1 MRINITFLSVILFL
15 ALPVCILS
23 AKKDNSFEISK
34 NSEIFHNVLRTI
46 DNYYVD
52 SVDIGKI
59 VNNGIENMLLD
70 IDPYTVYYPQDKQS
84 DIKMLTT
91 GKYAGIGAI
100 IRKYQDCPWIV
111 VEEPYQ
117 NMPAHR
123 AGLKA
128 GDEIL
133 RVDGMDMKNKT
144 TEFVSDNLR
153 GAPNSKLTVTVR
165 RPGVQDTLDIEIVR
179 SAIALPPVPYYGIIN
194 GYGYILLDSFTEGCS
209 QIVRNAVT
217 GLMHSKIKGV
227 ILDLRNNGGGLLDE
241 AVKIAGLF
249 VPEGTV
255 ITTTRGAKA
264 SESREYAT
272 KSKPVDTKIPL
283 AVLVNNASASA
294 SEIVSGALQDLDRA
308 VIIGNRTFGKGLV
321 QSTRTLPYGGT
332 LKITTAKY
340 YIPSGRCI
348 QAIDYSKHNSNGK
361 GSLIP
366 DSLTSIFYTMN
377 GRQVRDGGGIRP
389 DIECKLDTMSE
400 LLYAIS
406 VSKQYFDY
414 LNNYC
419 VGHKTIAPLKD
430 FSVTDADYRDF
441 KKFMTDNGF
450 KYKNATNHLIEDLK
464 QVAKEEHLY
473 NIAKEQIEALENK
486 VAYDA
491 DRDMDAISKDIR
503 ILIATNL
510 ATRYYFQSGAVQQ
523 GLKDDIVL
531 DSAINVLD
539 NKTRLKALLGNQN

>member
-15 ALPVCILS
+15 TLPVCILS

-70 IDPYTVYYPQDKQS
+70 IDPYTVYYPQNKQS

-531 DSAINVLD
+531 DSAINVLG

>member
-15 ALPVCILS
+15 TLPVCILS

-419 VGHKTIAPLKD
+419 VGHKTIAPLKE

-531 DSAINVLD
+531 DSAINVLG

>member
-15 ALPVCILS
+15 TLPVCILS

-70 IDPYTVYYPQDKQS
+70 IDPYTVYYPQNKQS

-272 KSKPVDTKIPL
+272 KSKPVGTKIPL

-491 DRDMDAISKDIR
+491 DRDMDAISKDIK

-531 DSAINVLD
+531 DSAINVLG

>member
-1 MRINITFLSVILFL
+1 MRINITFLSIILFL
-15 ALPVCILS
+15 TLPVCILS

-419 VGHKTIAPLKD
+419 VGHKTIAPLKE

-531 DSAINVLD
+531 DSAINVLG

>member
-1 MRINITFLSVILFL
+1 MRINITFLSIILFL
-15 ALPVCILS
+15 TLPVCILS

-531 DSAINVLD
+531 DSAINVLG

>member
-15 ALPVCILS
+15 TLPVCILS

-70 IDPYTVYYPQDKQS
+70 IDPYTVYYPQNKQS

-491 DRDMDAISKDIR
+491 NRDMDAISKDIR

-531 DSAINVLD
+531 DSAINVLG

>member
-15 ALPVCILS
+15 TLPVCILS

-70 IDPYTVYYPQDKQS
+70 IDPYTVYYPQNKQS

-419 VGHKTIAPLKD
+419 VGHKTIAPLKE

-531 DSAINVLD
+531 DSAINVLG

>member
-15 ALPVCILS
+15 TLPVCILS

-531 DSAINVLD
+531 DSAINVLG

>member
-100 IRKYQDCPWIV
+100 IRKYQDCSWIV

-531 DSAINVLD
+531 DSAINVLG

>member
-15 ALPVCILS
+15 TLPVCILS

-70 IDPYTVYYPQDKQS
+70 IDPYTIYYPQNKQS

-179 SAIALPPVPYYGIIN
+179 SAITLPPVPYYGIIN

-419 VGHKTIAPLKD
+419 VGHKTIAPLKE

-531 DSAINVLD
+531 DSAINVLG

>member
-15 ALPVCILS
+15 TLPVCILS

-117 NMPAHR
+117 NMPAHM

-419 VGHKTIAPLKD
+419 VGHKTIAPLKE

-531 DSAINVLD
+531 DSAINVLG

>member
-15 ALPVCILS
+15 TLPVCILS

-70 IDPYTVYYPQDKQS
+70 IDPYTIYYPQNKQS

-179 SAIALPPVPYYGIIN
+179 SAITLPPVPYYGIIN

-531 DSAINVLD
+531 DSAINVLG